1 MESELL
7 EQRTVVQR
15 QQAQVDEDSVSLK
28 ERHAGLEAQVL
39 TRVMYVYMYMYIF
52 VYVYVFV
59 CVCVCVFVC
68 IHM

>member
-7 EQRTVVQR
+7 EQRSVVQR

-28 ERHAGLEAQVL
+28 ERHAGLEAQVRN
-39 TRVMYVYMYMYIF
+39 RVMYVYMYMYIF
-52 VYVYVFV
+52 VFVYVF
-59 CVCVCVFVC
+59 VCVFVC

>member
-39 TRVMYVYMYMYIF
+39 NRVMYVYMYMYIF
-52 VYVYVFV
+52 VYVFV